1 VKNCLVMGQMQ
12 FWTQNFVNTELTK
25 TEYVGTEDFKLHA
38 FSKLIRF
45 DFLIKAERQ
54 Y

>member
-1 VKNCLVMGQMQ
+1 MKNCLVMGQMQ
-12 FWTQNFVNTELTK
+12 FWTQNFELTK

-38 FSKLIRF
+38 LSKLIRF